1 MKQVRNGYTGPWPGG
16 SGGAGLPPQFC
27 LAPKPAFSY
36 FSSGAWTWISWS
48 RNTSRQTWEGGRRT
62 WSHQLHILPHMDI
75 EKNHK
80 GQNCFYCHDEKILT
94 LKTRK
99 NCVTDYKWKGF
110 CWHTVTELS
119 SGPLRAYV
127 MGCVR
132 RWLLHLSFHLPLY
145 LPSSQKNNTKW
156 RKVTHGFVKI
166 ILQNVSQDPK
176 TSFNTES
183 LCKEILNFT
192 LRAAFEYP
200 SATQRNSKCHPQCH
214 TQLP

>member
-27 LAPKPAFSY
+27 LAPKPVLLLLLQRCLDLDFMEQKH
-36 FSSGAWTWISWS
+36 F
-48 RNTSRQTWEGGRRT
+48 QTWEGGSRT

-99 NCVTDYKWKGF
+99 NRVTDYKWKGF

-127 MGCVR
+127 IGCVR

-145 LPSSQKNNTKW
+145 LPFSQKNNTKW
-156 RKVTHGFVKI
+156 RKVIHEFVKI

-183 LCKEILNFT
+183 LCKEILKFT
-192 LRAAFEYP
+192 LCAAFEYP
-200 SATQRNSKCHPQCH
+200 STTQRNSECHPQCH
-214 TQLP
+214 TQLL